1 MSERKEKEKLKIK
14 RDKDIYNGN
23 KSKLRHFDHIQYK
36 IKVKAQNWK
45 KKNQNLRN
53 ENVKSKNINYGC
65 NL

>member
-45 KKNQNLRN
+45 K
-53 ENVKSKNINYGC
+53 SKFEEWKC
-65 NL
+65 